1 VDAPSILPAVWKV
14 PQEFR
19 DRLGTKAGRQ
29 RTMQAD
35 GHLLLVL
42 HAPPG
47 ADDDDRK
54 GRFFWRQPDGQWSSV
69 AFGSGPGALKKHLE
83 EYTALLVAREEQDED
98 AVSAKDYFAVISALG
113 PIKRAARHQHEVLQE
128 ARQICPD
135 DRDLISL
142 RDQAYQI
149 ERMSELLYD
158 DAKNGLDFSMAVQ
171 SEAQAR
177 SSHRMSVAAH
187 RLNVLAGFFFPI
199 ATLTTVF
206 GVNLKH
212 GFEEE
217 PYPGPFLV
225 CTAVGL
231 IAGLIITL
239 MLRKEP
245 ADETA
250 S

>member
-1 VDAPSILPAVWKV
+1 MAAPSILPSVWKV
-14 PQEFR
+14 PQVFR

-29 RTMQAD
+29 RTMVAD

-54 GRFFWRQPDGQWSSV
+54 GRFFWRQPDGKWSSA
-69 AFGSGPGALKKHLE
+69 AFGSGPGALKKHLG

-98 AVSAKDYFAVISALG
+98 AVSAKDYFAVISTLA
-113 PIKRAARHQHEVLQE
+113 PIKRSARHQHEVLQE
-128 ARQICPD
+128 ARQICPE

-158 DAKNGLDFSMAVQ
+158 DAKNGLDFSMAIQ

-206 GVNLKH
+206 GVNLDH
-212 GFEEE
+212 GFEHKYQ
-217 PYPGPFLV
+217 PIPFLV
-225 CTAVGL
+225 CAGVGL
-231 IAGLIITL
+231 MAGLIINAV
-239 MLRKEP
+239 LRREP
-245 ADETA
+245 ADEPA
-250 S
+250 

>member
-1 VDAPSILPAVWKV
+1 MDAPSILPAVWKV

-98 AVSAKDYFAVISALG
+98 AVSAKDYFRSEE
-113 PIKRAARHQHEVLQE
+113 HT
-128 ARQICPD
+128 
-135 DRDLISL
+135 
-142 RDQAYQI
+142 
-149 ERMSELLYD
+149 SEL
-158 DAKNGLDFSMAVQ
+158 Q
-171 SEAQAR
+171 SR
-177 SSHRMSVAAH
+177 R
-187 RLNVLAGFFFPI
+187 N
-199 ATLTTVF
+199 
-206 GVNLKH
+206 
-212 GFEEE
+212 
-217 PYPGPFLV
+217 LV
-225 CTAVGL
+225 CRLLLEKKKKNSRT
-231 IAGLIITL
+231 
-239 MLRKEP
+239 
-245 ADETA
+245 
-250 S
+250 